1 MMENYNNMHESGKT
15 VMRLSATITVAILL
29 IAFTIFNVVNY
40 VWLEWIDKEQMKWII
55 IIGVSIALVYLIISV
70 IFIPIYS
77 YKIFKYNI
85 DDNVVTVRNG
95 LWFVSVMKV
104 PLFRI
109 QNVDTHEGILMRK
122 YKLANLTLST
132 AGGNISIKFINKTTA
147 TRLKQQIKSVNKDKN
162 QSN

>member
-55 IIGVSIALVYLIISV
+55 IIGVSIALLYLIISV
-70 IFIPIYS
+70 IFIPIYR

-132 AGGNISIKFINKTTA
+132 AGDNISIKFINKTTA